1 MSSQESE
8 NISADDIEVLEGLE
22 PIRRRAQMYVGDLS
36 RAELPSD
43 LILASLC
50 HAIDEAME
58 GNCKHITVT
67 IRDTEVC
74 TCYDTGMSL
83 KVHPRT
89 GKVAAET
96 LISILLACHNMKKN
110 FEVGSMYCKLG
121 LAVLNALSSE
131 FHAEIV
137 ANGRV
142 GRQAYKKGVAQTPFI
157 IEALSAP
164 NKTELCFRLD
174 NEIIQACS
182 FDIEY
187 LRQETVDIIEN
198 LDVDL
203 RFEQIAI

>member
-22 PIRRRAQMYVGDLS
+22 PIRRRAQTYVGDLS
-36 RAELPSD
+36 RTESPSD
-43 LILASLC
+43 LILTSLC

-58 GNCKHITVT
+58 RNCKYITVT
-67 IRDTEVC
+67 IRGTEVC
-74 TCYDTGMSL
+74 TVYDVAMPL
-83 KVHPRT
+83 EVHPPT
-89 GKVAAET
+89 GQTVAET
-96 LISILLACHNMKKN
+96 LLSVLRACHNMKKN

-142 GRQAYKKGVAQTPFI
+142 GRQFHKKGIAQTPFI

-164 NKTELCFRLD
+164 DKTELCFRLD

-187 LRQETVDIIEN
+187 LRQETADIIEN